1 MNPIRDI
8 SLDEQI
14 RKFSIKS
21 LRGFNTVL
29 VFGIGRRLGIFDFL
43 EKKGEELK
51 RVEKISSISFKFD
64 ELADQ
69 MKFNY
74 NYLEAW
80 LHMAIECGIFEREN
94 SIEKSFKTAP
104 FVYDI
109 LVNRKSRFYIGN
121 LIGCFYYTALF
132 QEAMFKNFKTGKTET
147 WFDLPPNWYK
157 DGQLMSGQQGAA
169 MEKLFGKH
177 LKNFKKKIKKNGKIL
192 EVGCGY
198 GFNLEYWAKKYK
210 NTQIVGID
218 IDPTAISFAKEIID
232 NYNINNRI
240 EIKNISSKDYSRNN
254 KSEFDLIILNQVLHE
269 MDPSEI
275 FRKDIL
281 EDLYL
286 MLKDDGILL
295 VGESMISDVFT
306 VEDKYQFFEVMH
318 KWFEVIFGFRF
329 YNESSFKELILS
341 TSFTQAELIREGF
354 DYIWIVRK

>member
-21 LRGFNTVL
+21 LRGFSTVL

-80 LHMAIECGIFEREN
+80 LHMAIECGILERDN
-94 SIEKSFKTAP
+94 SCEKCFKTAP
-104 FVYDI
+104 FVNDI
-109 LVNRKSRFYIGN
+109 LVNRNSRFYTGN
-121 LIGCFYYTALF
+121 LLGCFYYTALF
-132 QEAMFKNFKTGKTET
+132 QEAMFKNFPTGNKEM
-147 WFDLPPNWYK
+147 WFDIPPDWYK
-157 DGQLMSGQQGAA
+157 DAQLMSSQQGIL
-169 MEKLFGKH
+169 MERLFSKYFKEFKKH
-177 LKNFKKKIKKNGKIL
+177 LKKNGEIL

-198 GFNLEYWAKKYK
+198 GFNLEHWAKKYK
-210 NTQIVGID
+210 NTHIMGID
-218 IDPTAISFAKEIID
+218 IDPSAIMFARE
-232 NYNINNRI
+232 NIKKKNLDENV
-240 EIKNISSKDYSRNN
+240 EIKKISVKDFSKE
-254 KSEFDLIILNQVLHE
+254 KKETFDLIILNHVLHE
-269 MDPSEI
+269 MDTHED
-275 FRKDIL
+275 FRKEIL

-286 MLKDDGILL
+286 MLKDNGILL

-306 VEDKYQFFEVMH
+306 VEDKYQFFEVMQ
-318 KWFEVIFGFRF
+318 KWFEVVFESRF

-341 TSFTQAELIREGF
+341 TSFTQAELIRDGF

>member
-1 MNPIRDI
+1 VNPVHDI

-21 LRGFNTVL
+21 LRGFTTVL

-43 EKKGEELK
+43 EKKSEELK

-80 LHMAIECGIFEREN
+80 LHMAIECGILERDN
-94 SIEKSFKTAP
+94 LSEKCFKTAP
-104 FVYDI
+104 FVIDI
-109 LVNRKSRFYIGN
+109 LVNRNSRFYTGN
-121 LIGCFYYTALF
+121 LLGCFYYTALL
-132 QEAMFKNFKTGKTET
+132 QETMFKNFPTGNIET
-147 WFDLPPNWYK
+147 WFNLPPNWYK
-157 DGQLMSGQQGAA
+157 DAQLMSGQQGVV
-169 MEKLFGKH
+169 MEKLFGNH

-192 EVGCGY
+192 EVGSGY
-198 GFNLEYWAKKYK
+198 GFNLEYWMKKYK
-210 NTQIVGID
+210 NAHIVGID
-218 IDPTAISFAKEIID
+218 IDPKAVSSAKKIID
-232 NYNINNRI
+232 NYNFDDRI
-240 EIKNISSKDYSRNN
+240 EIKNISAKEYSKNN
-254 KSEFDLIILNQVLHE
+254 KGEFDLIILNQVLHE
-269 MDPSEI
+269 MDPHED
-275 FRKDIL
+275 FRKEIL

-318 KWFEVIFGFRF
+318 KWFEVVFGFRF

-341 TSFTQAELIREGF
+341 TSFTQAELIRESF

>member
-21 LRGFNTVL
+21 LRGFSTVL

-80 LHMAIECGIFEREN
+80 LHMAIECGILERDN
-94 SIEKSFKTAP
+94 SCEKCFKTAP

-109 LVNRKSRFYIGN
+109 LVNRNSRFYTGN
-121 LIGCFYYTALF
+121 LLGCFYYTALF
-132 QEAMFKNFKTGKTET
+132 QEAMFKNFTAGNIET

-157 DGQLMSGQQGAA
+157 DAQSLSAQQGAV

-177 LKNFKKKIKKNGKIL
+177 LKNFKKKIKRDGKIL

-198 GFNLEYWAKKYK
+198 GFNLEYWVKKYK
-210 NTQIVGID
+210 NSHIIGID
-218 IDPTAISFAKEIID
+218 IDPKAICTAKEILD
-232 NYNINNRI
+232 NYSFNDRI
-240 EIKNISSKDYSRNN
+240 EIINISIKEYSRNN
-254 KSEFDLIILNQVLHE
+254 NGEFDLIILNQVLHE
-269 MDPSEI
+269 TDPRED

-286 MLKDDGILL
+286 LLKDDGILL

-306 VEDKYQFFEVMH
+306 VEDKYQFFEVLH
-318 KWFEVIFGFRF
+318 KWFEVVFGFRF

-341 TSFTQAELIREGF
+341 TSFTQAEMIREGL